1 MAPRRRFIKRHN
13 KRHYQAA
20 EEICPGTPS
29 AASDSS
35 EDQGDSG
42 VPKSGKFRL
51 LKLDGEEHTYTFD
64 GRQSIGWIVSL
75 VLTSD
80 VFDRGERPR
89 AGRLVYKDRTF
100 SERDFY
106 RKIWRV
112 VDGTGYDDPPPAFT
126 WVFDGEMG
134 ADPPASSASSQHR

>member
-1 MAPRRRFIKRHN
+1 MAPRRRFITRHN

-35 EDQGDSG
+35 EDQGDWD
-42 VPKSGKFRL
+42 VAHSGKFRL
-51 LKLDGEEHTYTFD
+51 LKLDGEGHTYTFD
-64 GRQSIGWIVSL
+64 GERSIGWIVSL

-100 SERDFY
+100 SDRHFDWQ
-106 RKIWRV
+106 IWQV

-134 ADPPASSASSQHR
+134 ADPPASSASSQHP